1 MCNNE
6 ADAPIIEDLQ
16 LQIRMR
22 IDGRYFEFSNVPI
35 QNQMPE
41 PQRLPT
47 ATAPSPISKAT
58 TATIP
63 NTYSDTLPATR
74 SEITSSP
81 DEIIPLS
88 PTQIT
93 PIADIGPNT
102 PPTTGSPASP
112 SGSAQTPNS
121 IWQAYNA
128 FIEERGKINDWKQT
142 TYSKFEVARNLL
154 YTFRP
159 DLNFSHFDTNGL
171 NDYIHFLCNTKNM
184 CNTTVVNHWNF
195 LKWFLR
201 WSLDK
206 GYHSCRDFDWFKPK
220 LRKTTKKVIFLTD
233 DELKRLQAF
242 PIPRR
247 KMYLERVRDVF
258 LFCCF
263 TGLRYSD
270 VYNLKR
276 SDVKKKTIEITTIK
290 TADSLIIELND
301 QSRTILNKYKKMVFK
316 DNKALPVISNQR
328 MNAYLKEL
336 GELAALN
343 EPVRRTYFKGNRRID
358 EVVPKYQLLAT
369 HVGRRTFVCN
379 ALSLGIPPEVVMK
392 WTGHSDYAAMKP
404 YIDIADKV
412 KASAM
417 RRFNRLTICTGQ
429 PDSDNRQPIICTGQP
444 DSDNRQP
451 IICTGQPDSDNR
463 QPIICTGQ
471 SDPTP
476 AV

>member
-1 MCNNE
+1 MLLKLTCDNE
-6 ADAPIIEDLQ
+6 ANAPVIEDLQ

-22 IDGRYFEFSNVPI
+22 IDGRYFEFSN
-35 QNQMPE
+35 MP
-41 PQRLPT
+41 
-47 ATAPSPISKAT
+47 
-58 TATIP
+58 
-63 NTYSDTLPATR
+63 
-74 SEITSSP
+74 
-81 DEIIPLS
+81 
-88 PTQIT
+88 
-93 PIADIGPNT
+93 AD
-102 PPTTGSPASP
+102 PPTPDPQQSAATDSSPASKASTASMPYAYSCTP
-112 SGSAQTPNS
+112 SGKTAMSATSGKTAPVSGITPPPADITSAPSSGMPQTPDS

-142 TYSKFEVARNLL
+142 TYNKFEVVRNLL
-154 YTFRP
+154 YAFRP
-159 DLNFSHFDTNGL
+159 DLEFSHFDTNGL
-171 NDYIHFLCNTKNM
+171 NEYIHFLCHTKNM
-184 CNTTVVNHWNF
+184 RNTTVVNHWNF

-206 GYHSCRDFDWFKPK
+206 GYHHCRDFDRFKPK
-220 LRKTTKKVIFLTD
+220 LRKTTQKVIFLTD

-242 PIPRR
+242 PIPSR

-328 MNAYLKEL
+328 MNTYLKEL
-336 GELAALN
+336 GKLAALN

-358 EVVPKYQLLAT
+358 EVVPKYRLLAT
-369 HVGRRTFVCN
+369 HVGRRTFICN
-379 ALSLGIPPEVVMK
+379 ALALGIPPEVVMK

-417 RRFNRLTICTGQ
+417 RRFNRLGNGIE
-429 PDSDNRQPIICTGQP
+429 
-444 DSDNRQP
+444 
-451 IICTGQPDSDNR
+451 
-463 QPIICTGQ
+463 
-471 SDPTP
+471 P
-476 AV
+476 AIA

>member
-1 MCNNE
+1 MLLNLMCDNAANT
-6 ADAPIIEDLQ
+6 PVIEDLQ

-22 IDGRYFEFSNVPI
+22 IDGRYFEFSN
-35 QNQMPE
+35 MPVNHPTPD
-41 PQRLPT
+41 PQRPT
-47 ATAPSPISKAT
+47 ATESSPSSKVSTASMPHAHSCTPSATSAPASGITPPPADFISAPPAT
-58 TATIP
+58 TATTAP
-63 NTYSDTLPATR
+63 SSEVPQTL
-74 SEITSSP
+74 
-81 DEIIPLS
+81 D
-88 PTQIT
+88 
-93 PIADIGPNT
+93 
-102 PPTTGSPASP
+102 
-112 SGSAQTPNS
+112 S

-142 TYSKFEVARNLL
+142 TYNKFEVVRNLL
-154 YTFRP
+154 YAFRP
-159 DLNFSHFDTNGL
+159 DLEFSHFDTNGL
-171 NDYIHFLCNTKNM
+171 NEYIHFLCHTKNM
-184 CNTTVVNHWNF
+184 RNSTVVNHWNF

-206 GYHSCRDFDWFKPK
+206 GYHHCRDFDRFKPK

-242 PIPRR
+242 PIPSR

-301 QSRTILNKYKKMVFK
+301 QSRAILNKYKKSAFK

-328 MNAYLKEL
+328 MNTYLKEL
-336 GELAALN
+336 GKLAALN
-343 EPVRRTYFKGNRRID
+343 EPVQRTYFKGNRRID
-358 EVVPKYQLLAT
+358 EVMPKYRLLAT
-369 HVGRRTFVCN
+369 HVGRRTFICN
-379 ALSLGIPPEVVMK
+379 ALALGIPPEVVMK

-417 RRFNRLTICTGQ
+417 RRFNRLGNGIE
-429 PDSDNRQPIICTGQP
+429 
-444 DSDNRQP
+444 
-451 IICTGQPDSDNR
+451 
-463 QPIICTGQ
+463 
-471 SDPTP
+471 P
-476 AV
+476 AIA